1 MKNTIEQRN
10 AHIAETVKTM
20 LPNGGSYEK
29 WSLARDLFLQYYGD
43 MLATMEANALQNNGT
58 LD

>member
-20 LPNGGSYEK
+20 LPNGSSYEK

-43 MLATMEANALQNNGT
+43 MLATMEANALQNNGM